1 MLSTFSNL
9 IFAAQTNC
17 KMFSKIIIHKV
28 GNKINQE
35 SLVLSQEEL
44 ILQEDMKELLAD
56 FFLKPFKSEEQ
67 FHFYS
72 DSYLA
77 NNTVY
82 GAVSEI
88 FEDRDKFL
96 WESETIAKHLY
107 DITENPRVQSGE
119 LFIVYFEGEETEAG
133 KIDKIGIFKTEN
145 KEPFLKIFPEN
156 TSFEIEKDYGIG
168 LSKID
173 KAALI
178 YNNHKED
185 GFVVSAVDNNK
196 NGDMYYWFEDFLKI
210 KQREDDY
217 FHTQE
222 TLSVYKDY
230 ITKQLP
236 QEFEISKADQADF
249 LNKSINFFKEKE
261 EFKFDDFVSEVL
273 QDQNVIESFS
283 NFKTD
288 YEQEFQVNISEDFP
302 INTAAVKKQQ
312 RHFKSIIKLD
322 KNFHIYIHGDRKMI
336 ETGEDDKG
344 KFYRLYFEEE
354 K

>member
-1 MLSTFSNL
+1 ML
-9 IFAAQTNC
+9 
-17 KMFSKIIIHKV
+17 SKIIVHKV

-35 SLVLSQEEL
+35 SLILSQEEL
-44 ILQEDMKELLAD
+44 QLSEEMQELLCD
-56 FFLKPFKSEEQ
+56 FFLKAFKSEEQ

-72 DSYLA
+72 DTYLV
-77 NNTVY
+77 NNPVY
-82 GAVSEI
+82 SSVSEI
-88 FEDRDKFL
+88 FEDKDKFL
-96 WESETIAKHLY
+96 WESENIAKHLY
-107 DITENPRVQSGE
+107 DITENPRVQNGE
-119 LFIVYFEGEETEAG
+119 VFIVYFEGEESEAG

-145 KEPFLKIFPEN
+145 KEPFLNIFPKNE
-156 TSFEIEKDYGIG
+156 SFAIEKDFGIG

-178 YNNHKED
+178 YNNDKEN

-217 FHTQE
+217 FQTQE

-261 EFKFDDFVSEVL
+261 EFKFDEFANEVL
-273 QDQNVIESFS
+273 QDENVIESFT

-288 YEQEFQVNISEDFP
+288 YEQEMQVSISEDFP
-302 INTAAVKKQQ
+302 INTTAVKKQQ
-312 RHFKSIIKLD
+312 RYFKSIIKLD

-336 ETGEDDKG
+336 ETGQDEKG
-344 KFYRLYFEEE
+344 KYYRLYFEEE